1 MVHRLPPLNPVRNFV
16 AASQHASFSKAAEA
30 MNVTQAAVSRQIGV
44 LEAYLGVELFHR
56 NKRNIELTAAGRHYA
71 TSMQKA
77 FDIISNATEDVM
89 FETEHNTLNIRAY
102 TTFASLWLIPRLKM
116 FRALHPDLLFNLTT
130 SAAPVDFEHE
140 NVDVAIQIGTPTEAG
155 VKFEPLFPVVLR
167 PVCAPG
173 LAKELKLE
181 SPADLARAPILQSVL
196 RRGDW
201 RAWLKKA
208 EVAGV
213 DLRGCLMF
221 ESSGLAYRAAIE
233 GMGVAMGHVPLMN
246 VDVAHNRLVAP
257 FDVVLRR
264 RYAYCLVYR
273 DRHRLPKKIR
283 LFRDW
288 LHTEASSLTKPGG
301 AFEPRPPA

>member
-1 MVHRLPPLNPVRNFV
+1 MINRLPPLNPVRNFV
-16 AASQHASFSKAAEA
+16 AASQYASFSQAAEA

-71 TSMQKA
+71 ASMQRA
-77 FDIISNATEDVM
+77 FDIISSATEDVM

-102 TTFASLWLIPRLKM
+102 TTFASLWLIPRLAA
-116 FRALHPDLLFNLTT
+116 FRALHPGILFNLTT

-140 NVDVAIQIGTPTEAG
+140 NVDVAIQIGPPTEAG
-155 VKFEPLFPVVLR
+155 VRVEPLFPVVLR
-167 PVCAPG
+167 PICTPG
-173 LAKELKLE
+173 LAAELQLE
-181 SPADLARAPILQSVL
+181 SPADLARAPILQSVF
-196 RRGDW
+196 RRSDW

-208 EVAGV
+208 EVGTV
-213 DLRGCLMF
+213 DLRNCLMF

-246 VDVAHNRLVAP
+246 ADVAQGRLVTP

-264 RYAYCLVYR
+264 RYAYCVVYR
-273 DRHRLPKKIR
+273 DRQRVPKKIR
-283 LFRDW
+283 RFRDW
-288 LHTEASSLTKPGG
+288 LHSVASSTFRSDG
-301 AFEPRPPA
+301 A